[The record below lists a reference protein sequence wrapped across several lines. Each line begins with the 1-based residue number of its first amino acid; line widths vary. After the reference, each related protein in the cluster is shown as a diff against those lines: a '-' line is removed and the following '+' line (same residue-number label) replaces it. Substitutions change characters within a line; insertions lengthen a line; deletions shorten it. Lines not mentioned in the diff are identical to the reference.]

1 MGFEFQSQTFDK
13 WAQIQIV
20 VELERG
26 RTIFNVL
33 KTSPNNLTSIFERSY
48 ITTTDMI
55 YSIFLLAFEM
65 LEWYV

>member
-26 RTIFNVL
+26 RTITTCL
-33 KTSPNNLTSIFERSY
+33 KPAR
-48 ITTTDMI
+48 ITWLQ
-55 YSIFLLAFEM
+55 FLKEVALHYGYDLQHFLPAFEM

>member
-20 VELERG
+20 VELEQG
-26 RTIFNVL
+26 RKQARITWLQFL
-33 KTSPNNLTSIFERSY
+33 KEVALHY
-48 ITTTDMI
+48 GYDLQH
-55 YSIFLLAFEM
+55 FLPAFEM